1 MKETRVNLELI
12 TMNNFINIT
21 PLCTKRSRAQSALGH
36 VTVMGNI
43 LVCMEIMEERYKEV
57 VITVV
62 FIEWCFYL

>member
-43 LVCMEIMEERYKEV
+43 LVCMEIMEER
-57 VITVV
+57 
-62 FIEWCFYL
+62 